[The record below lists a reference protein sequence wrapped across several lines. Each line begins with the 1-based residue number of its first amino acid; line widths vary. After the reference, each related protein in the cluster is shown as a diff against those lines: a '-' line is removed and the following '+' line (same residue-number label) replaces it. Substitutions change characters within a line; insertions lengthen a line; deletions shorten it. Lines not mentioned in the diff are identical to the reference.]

1 MTTET
6 ELVTDGLTYWA
17 DSWPRRATKYQQWA
31 TSPEEAAE
39 LVLDAE
45 DDPQNWPFISV
56 YSFPEGHTKDGNV
69 PRIDR
74 LFIDL
79 DVPDNGNYRGSDR
92 GDPTARWVKDMSKL
106 LVRARKVSRFLLKTA
121 SPESWQVVLSGHK
134 GIHLD
139 LVFPPI
145 STSNGDQ
152 SQFLNGINGYAASLK
167 EYIIEATG
175 LEDLEDYIDVD
186 SSDLG
191 RLRRVPNTKH
201 LGASQA
207 FGEDRFCVPVTLEE
221 LAEMRPADY
230 IELTRERREV
240 DDRFRPVP
248 NDKAAEVL
256 TQRIRNAPSS
266 SRSFGGGGST
276 NDPARLVAYVEAQND
291 KITVD
296 SLDFVMTDRP
306 CIAEF
311 FKRED
316 AFGYRSASHY
326 MEMFAITHMMDKKV
340 PIELDVTRDDAG
352 NVTKATVIGGTM
364 VEAFRGLPGF
374 DEDYT
379 CERVE
384 TYISLGYSPMKCETV
399 WKKAPTFC
407 LQDSC
412 GIWVGENPRRK
423 SA

>member
-1 MTTET
+1 MKNET
-6 ELVTDGLTYWA
+6 ELVIDGLTYWA
-17 DSWPRRATKYQQWA
+17 DSWPRRVTKFQRWA

-74 LFIDL
+74 LFIDF
-79 DVPDNGNYRGSDR
+79 DVPDDGDYRGGDR

-106 LVRARKVSRFLLKTA
+106 LVRARKVARFLLKTS
-121 SPESWQVVLSGHK
+121 SPESWQAVLSGHK

-139 LVFPPI
+139 LAFPPI
-145 STSNGDQ
+145 PTSNGDQ
-152 SQFLNGINGYAASLK
+152 SQFLNGINGYAESLK
-167 EYIIEATG
+167 QYIIEATG
-175 LEDLEDYIDVD
+175 LDDLEVYIDVD

-230 IELTRERREV
+230 IELTRSRREV
-240 DDRFRPVP
+240 DSRFKPTP

-266 SRSFGGGGST
+266 SRRTSGGGAT
-276 NDPARLVAYVEAQND
+276 NDPARLKAYVADQND

-296 SLDFVMTDRP
+296 SLEFVLTDRP

-311 FKRED
+311 FERED
-316 AFGYRSASHY
+316 AFRYRAASHY
-326 MEMFAITHMMDKKV
+326 MEMFAITHMMRHKV
-340 PIELDVTRDDAG
+340 PIEIEVSKNAHG
-352 NVTKATVIGGTM
+352 KETVEVVGGTM

-374 DEDYT
+374 DEEYT

-384 TYISLGYSPMKCETV
+384 TYISLGYSPMKCEKV
-399 WKKAPTFC
+399 WQKAPTFC

-412 GIWVGENPRRK
+412 GIW
-423 SA
+423 SAEKGQAKQT